1 MINDLL
7 DWLSRPGVAGLV
19 ILFVLF
25 PLFILIVL
33 YIYTG
38 KGRKG
43 RLESYRDIPFLDD
56 EDEARNASET
66 NIDQVKENE
75 STRKE

>member
-1 MINDLL
+1 LISDLL
-7 DWLSRPGVAGLV
+7 DWISRPGVAGLV

-33 YIYTG
+33 YTYSG
-38 KGRKG
+38 SKRKD

-56 EDEARNASET
+56 DEDQTVSET
-66 NIDQVKENE
+66 NKDQVKQDE
-75 STRKE
+75 STRKK

>member
-1 MINDLL
+1 MISDLF

-19 ILFVLF
+19 ILFALF

-33 YIYTG
+33 YIYSG
-38 KGRKG
+38 SKRKD

-56 EDEARNASET
+56 EDQAGAET
-66 NIDQVKENE
+66 KQDQVKQNE
-75 STRKE
+75 PTRK